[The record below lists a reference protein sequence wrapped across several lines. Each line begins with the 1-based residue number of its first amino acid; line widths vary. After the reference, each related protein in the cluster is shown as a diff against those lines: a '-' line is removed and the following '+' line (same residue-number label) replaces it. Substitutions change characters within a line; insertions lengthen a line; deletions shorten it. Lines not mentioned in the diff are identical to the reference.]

1 MARCRLLATLA
12 TRWAYQ
18 LNRRS
23 GPLCHHARLRALEAR
38 TSDDGR
44 SVRGAATPVARI
56 LLECRIAIIVATL
69 GVAIADTLALCH
81 LMAWP
86 LRHYG

>member
-1 MARCRLLATLA
+1 
-12 TRWAYQ
+12 
-18 LNRRS
+18 
-23 GPLCHHARLRALEAR
+23 
-38 TSDDGR
+38 
-44 SVRGAATPVARI
+44 VARI